1 MCLAFF
7 IGFICGNVA
16 GQFSKIL
23 KSCLT
28 LEDGDQN
35 PVKPNSNA
43 LNSQHPMANVQLHLT
58 EKNGY
63 FFIEDQG
70 MIQAQMTFI
79 FAGPE
84 RIIIDHTEVQPGNE
98 GKGYGKQMVSAAVD
112 YAREKHIKILPLCP
126 FAKSVF
132 DRTPEFRDVL

>member
-1 MCLAFF
+1 
-7 IGFICGNVA
+7 
-16 GQFSKIL
+16 
-23 KSCLT
+23 
-28 LEDGDQN
+28 
-35 PVKPNSNA
+35 
-43 LNSQHPMANVQLHLT
+43 MANVQLHLT

-63 FFIEDQG
+63 FYIEAEG
-70 MIQAQMTFI
+70 MIQAQMTFV
-79 FAGPE
+79 FAGSE

-112 YAREKHIKILPLCP
+112 FAREKHIKILPLCP